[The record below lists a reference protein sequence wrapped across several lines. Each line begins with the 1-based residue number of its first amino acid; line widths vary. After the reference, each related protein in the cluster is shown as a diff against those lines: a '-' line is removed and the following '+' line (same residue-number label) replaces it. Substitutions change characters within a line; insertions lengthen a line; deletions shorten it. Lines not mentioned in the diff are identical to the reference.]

1 METEVRDKE
10 ERKLKKAKIS
20 LMRKPEFAL
29 WSGIMMIGKTELSD
43 SMPTACTNGRDE
55 TYGRKFVASL
65 TDKEL
70 AFVVLHENLHKA
82 FKHLSTWRK
91 LWEEDARLCNMA
103 CDYVINLMLV
113 DMDPTEQHIAVP
125 RKDGKIYGLL
135 DRRFAKMNT
144 KQVFDILKKEKE
156 EGGGG
161 GGDGGGGDGTGGAGG
176 SGNFDEHDW
185 DGAKELSEEQ
195 KKELEREIDQ
205 GLRQGLMA
213 AKKAGVGAG
222 DMDRLVGELT
232 TPKVDWREALREF
245 VSNICNARDASSWR
259 RVNRRFLSSDIYMPT
274 LIGERVGKIVV
285 AIDTSGSI
293 SGVTI
298 SKFLS
303 EVKAIADTVH
313 PEKIDLLYW
322 DHVVAGHE
330 EYDDGNMGT
339 LTESTK
345 PRGGGGTDPQCVMNY
360 INNRNMQPECII
372 ILTDGYVENA
382 WGTEWAAPVLWVI
395 DGNSGATSPVGKT
408 IHIED

>member
-10 ERKLKKAKIS
+10 ARKLKKAKIH
-20 LMRKPEFAL
+20 LMRTPEFAM

-43 SMPTACTNGRDE
+43 DMPTACTNGRDE
-55 TYGRKFVASL
+55 IYGREFVASL

-82 FKHLSTWRK
+82 FKHLTTWRK
-91 LWEEDARLCNMA
+91 LFDEDARLCNMA
-103 CDYVINLMLV
+103 CDYVINLLLV
-113 DMDPTEQHIAVP
+113 NMDPAEAHISMP
-125 RKDGKIYGLL
+125 RKDGKVYGLL

-144 KQVFDILKKEKE
+144 KQVFDILKQEKE

-161 GGDGGGGDGTGGAGG
+161 GGD
-176 SGNFDEHDW
+176 NFDDHDW
-185 DGAKELSEEQ
+185 DGAKDIPEEQ
-195 KKELEREIDQ
+195 KKELERDIDQ
-205 GLRQGLMA
+205 GLRQGLIA
-213 AKKAGVGAG
+213 AKRAGVGAG
-222 DMDRLVGELT
+222 DMEREIGNLL

-245 VSNICNARDASSWR
+245 VTSICSAKDASSWR

-274 LIGERVGKIVV
+274 LVGERVGKIVV

-293 SGVTI
+293 NGDVITR
-298 SKFLS
+298 FLS

-330 EYDDGNMGT
+330 EYDDGNMST

-345 PRGGGGTDPQCVMNY
+345 PRGGGGTDPRSVMNY
-360 INNRNMQPECII
+360 INNRNMQPECVV
-372 ILTDGYVENA
+372 ILTDGEIDD
-382 WGTEWAAPVLWVI
+382 WGTEWSAPVLWVVKNTRTI
-395 DGNSGATSPVGKT
+395 IAPMGKS
-408 IHIED
+408 IHIEE